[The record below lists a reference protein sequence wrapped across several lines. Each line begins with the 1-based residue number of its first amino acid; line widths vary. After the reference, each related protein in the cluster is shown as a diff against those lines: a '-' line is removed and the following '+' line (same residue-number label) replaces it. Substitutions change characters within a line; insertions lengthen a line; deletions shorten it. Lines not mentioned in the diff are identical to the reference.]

1 MVAKPMEGDG
11 PITRDPYS
19 DDRITVAEL
28 ISSCDDNAD
37 LLGALSFSRGWT
49 EDVPR
54 DRLQPWQQI
63 GPEVLWAV
71 NRQTEAELPK
81 IGPVVSDYVC
91 NLRWVKQKRLSRLQ
105 IESAVFDAFERLVYG
120 DCMAAELSAMMV
132 ACRKET
138 FLDLRAEAIAF
149 MVFAMGMS
157 ECRVREQ
164 LR

>member
-1 MVAKPMEGDG
+1 MEGDG

-54 DRLQPWQQI
+54 DWLQPWQQI

-138 FLDLRAEAIAF
+138 FLDLRAEATAF